1 MVTVPS
7 GLTRPTMFRNPSVA
21 GAQGSPVAAL
31 SPAG

>member
-7 GLTRPTMFRNPSVA
+7 GLTRPVMFRSPAVA
-21 GAQGSPVAAL
+21 GAQGSPEAAL